1 MCLTTMLPLRTSV
14 CLLLLC
20 CTVLVQAYSD
30 YYRPMVGK
38 KGGAG
43 KSTVPKYAA
52 TMLSPP
58 KLNRFYRPSKQY
70 GGRSYAKTR
79 QVMMNP
85 QHYSA
90 GGINDGI
97 IGGHLI
103 AVSAGGKSSHGG
115 GGGGFPYKSKIIA
128 KIPIKSRH
136 QLKFRH
142 YPLKPGY
149 GVRGIGEHE
158 LPAIVEVM
166 AKSVPLSLVFRSSS
180 SKINIQQTHDSTYA
194 KQYGGPKHSYSVD
207 EPHIL
212 RHTVEKPV
220 IQVNFFIQ

>member
-1 MCLTTMLPLRTSV
+1 MTSN
-14 CLLLLC
+14 
-20 CTVLVQAYSD
+20 
-30 YYRPMVGK
+30 K
-38 KGGAG
+38 KTA
-43 KSTVPKYAA
+43 KFSVPKYAA

-70 GGRSYAKTR
+70 GGRSYAKAR
-79 QVMMNP
+79 QISNP
-85 QHYSA
+85 HHYSD
-90 GGINDGI
+90 GGIHNGI

-103 AVSAGGKSSHGG
+103 AVAAGGKSGG
-115 GGGGFPYKSKIIA
+115 GGGYSSYKDKIIA

-142 YPLKPGY
+142 YPLKQGY

-220 IQVNFFIQ
+220 IQARLYLVKKFIQV